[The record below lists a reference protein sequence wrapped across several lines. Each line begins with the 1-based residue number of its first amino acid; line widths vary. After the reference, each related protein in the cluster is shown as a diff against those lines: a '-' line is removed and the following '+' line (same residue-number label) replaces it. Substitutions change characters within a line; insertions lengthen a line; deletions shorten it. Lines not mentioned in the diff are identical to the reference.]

1 MKKIIILFITII
13 LLTGCSLTGKQNGI
27 PTSFGRYEIP
37 NTWEMSRS
45 HSTRNKYFYI
55 HKGDK
60 HNPPNNI
67 SVEKGTNHYAK
78 KDHIQF
84 RQAILRQLGM
94 QMKGKD
100 ATING
105 DGWTTEKGYICY
117 TFTIDEGKYKTV
129 QHYIVDDYKYV
140 LVHETIWYG
149 DGKDVHNAAKTIV
162 NSFEWK
168 K

>member
-1 MKKIIILFITII
+1 MKKILIIILTIILF
-13 LLTGCSLTGKQNGI
+13 TGCSLFKNQNGI

-37 NTWEMSRS
+37 DTWEMNRA
-45 HSTRNKYFYI
+45 HSTKNKYFFT
-55 HKGDK
+55 HKRDK

-67 SVEKGTNHYAK
+67 SVERGTNHYAK
-78 KDHIQF
+78 KDHMTF
-84 RQAILRQLGM
+84 KSAIMTQLLM
-94 QMKGKD
+94 QTKGKG
-100 ATING
+100 ATVTG
-105 DGWTTEKGYICY
+105 SGWTTDKGNICY
-117 TFTIDEGKYKTV
+117 TFTVEAKDHTTI
-129 QHYIVDDYKYV
+129 QHYIVGDYEYI